1 MTLPVGVIP
10 PWRIRATPPVSGG
23 ELRGAA
29 TLPVP
34 DVARSAHMAHEP
46 VQAGRLRRN
55 ESGKR
60 SACRADAREER
71 GRSAIRRRDATG
83 AAGTEAIGAG
93 RYPDQ
98 AKRTVAADAWRI
110 TGKGGCA
117 WAERRPKRTR
127 ERKRANARRIAP
139 AAERTDAKSAGTRN
153 GRARTQS
160 NDCGAARDVS
170 VTALSRA
177 DVPLGRCGKHADR
190 HTRTQRPTHTAHQR
204 TQPHPH
210 RERRQTHS

>member
-1 MTLPVGVIP
+1 
-10 PWRIRATPPVSGG
+10 
-23 ELRGAA
+23 
-29 TLPVP
+29 
-34 DVARSAHMAHEP
+34 MAHEP

-83 AAGTEAIGAG
+83 AAGTGGDWRREVSRPSQAHRSGGCMAHHGSRRISVGGA
-93 RYPDQ
+93 
-98 AKRTVAADAWRI
+98 TTEADAR
-110 TGKGGCA
+110 TQTCQRA
-117 WAERRPKRTR
+117 PHRPL
-127 ERKRANARRIAP
+127 
-139 AAERTDAKSAGTRN
+139 AERTDAKSAGTRN

-190 HTRTQRPTHTAHQR
+190 HTHTQRSRGTRDPT
-204 TQPHPH
+204 
-210 RERRQTHS
+210 ERCGYRPQTYGIICAMNPEP